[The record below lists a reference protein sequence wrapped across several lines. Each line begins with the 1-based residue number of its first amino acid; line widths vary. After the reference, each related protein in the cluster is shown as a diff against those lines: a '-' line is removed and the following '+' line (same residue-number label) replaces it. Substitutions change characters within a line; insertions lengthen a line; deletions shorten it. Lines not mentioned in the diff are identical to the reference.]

1 MESENSEPVEKRY
14 DFMRDFEELQRLRAS
29 GATAQKESLFSKSE
43 WLEILGF
50 QVVPVL
56 VFAVLMFVIA

>member
-1 MESENSEPVEKRY
+1 MESENSQPVEKRY

-29 GATAQKESLFSKSE
+29 GAAAQKESLFSKSE
-43 WLEILGF
+43 WLQILGF

-56 VFAVLMFVIA
+56 VFAFLMFVIA

>member
-1 MESENSEPVEKRY
+1 MESENSQPAEKRY
-14 DFMRDFEELQRLRAS
+14 DFMRDYEELQRLRVS
-29 GATAQKESLFSKSE
+29 GAAEKESLFSKRQ

-56 VFAVLMFVIA
+56 VFAFLMFVIA

>member
-1 MESENSEPVEKRY
+1 MESENSQPVEKRY
-14 DFMRDFEELQRLRAS
+14 DFMRDYEELQRLRLS
-29 GATAQKESLFSKSE
+29 GAVAKKEPLFSKSE

-56 VFAVLMFVIA
+56 VFAFLMFVIA

>member
-1 MESENSEPVEKRY
+1 MESENSQPVEKRY

-29 GATAQKESLFSKSE
+29 GATAQKEPLFSKSE
-43 WLEILGF
+43 WLQILGF

-56 VFAVLMFVIA
+56 VFAFLMFVIA

>member
-1 MESENSEPVEKRY
+1 MESENSQPAEKRY
-14 DFMRDFEELQRLRAS
+14 DFMRDFEELQRLRMS
-29 GATAQKESLFSKSE
+29 GGAARKERLFSKRE

-56 VFAVLMFVIA
+56 VFAFLMFVIA

>member
-1 MESENSEPVEKRY
+1 MESENSQPAEKRY
-14 DFMRDFEELQRLRAS
+14 DFMRDFDELQRLRMS
-29 GATAQKESLFSKSE
+29 GSSVQKEPLFSKRQ

-56 VFAVLMFVIA
+56 VFAFLMFVIA

>member
-1 MESENSEPVEKRY
+1 MESENSQPVEKRY
-14 DFMRDFEELQRLRAS
+14 DFMRDYEALQRLHMS
-29 GATAQKESLFSKSE
+29 GGAVRKEILFSKRE

-56 VFAVLMFVIA
+56 VFAFIMFVVA

>member
-1 MESENSEPVEKRY
+1 MESENSQPVEKRY

-29 GATAQKESLFSKSE
+29 GATAKKESLFSKSE
-43 WLEILGF
+43 WLQILGF

-56 VFAVLMFVIA
+56 VFAFLMFVIA